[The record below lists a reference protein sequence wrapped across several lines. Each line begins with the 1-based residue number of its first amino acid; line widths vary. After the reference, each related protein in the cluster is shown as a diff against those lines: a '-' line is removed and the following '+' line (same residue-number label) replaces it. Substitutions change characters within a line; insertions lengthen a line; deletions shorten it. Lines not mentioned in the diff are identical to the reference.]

1 MSDAT
6 PSQATSKRKPPS
18 VQRDQAAE
26 IKALRAVELR
36 LAGATFQRIADVL
49 GYQDRSGAKRAYER
63 ALDVL
68 KDDLAPTVAQ
78 HRTEQLLRLET
89 LLTSVWGKAQQPSDP
104 DHLKAIETA
113 RKLLERQARLLGLD
127 APLRVAVSDEVDAQI
142 ETLLAE
148 MQANERAG
156 N

>member
-1 MSDAT
+1 
-6 PSQATSKRKPPS
+6 
-18 VQRDQAAE
+18 
-26 IKALRAVELR
+26 
-36 LAGATFQRIADVL
+36 
-49 GYQDRSGAKRAYER
+49 
-63 ALDVL
+63 
-68 KDDLAPTVAQ
+68 
-78 HRTEQLLRLET
+78 LET

-148 MQANERAG
+148 MQAKERAG